1 MVISKKTR
9 IIALL
14 VLAFMLMLMTS
25 LFSTGFTH
33 RKKQKTIKK
42 EIVQKK
48 HNISKLFK
56 KNIKLVSNE
65 HKNKPI
71 LLKKNTNFK
80 KDIVNDKDTIKISY
94 KKSDTI
100 THTSNQ
106 KQEIQH
112 NATWY
117 RTEGTRVHKEHPE
130 IHGTAAYNFTPRGTR
145 LLVTNKQNGKSCVV
159 EVTDRMGHRK
169 PNHIDLSHSAFGI
182 LSNHSYV
189 RISVIVKI
197 LE

>member
-25 LFSTGFTH
+25 LFSTGFSHIH

-42 EIVQKK
+42 EIVQQK
-48 HNISKLFK
+48 HKISKLSIQHK
-56 KNIKLVSNE
+56 KLVSNE
-65 HKNKPI
+65 KNKSI
-71 LLKKNTNFK
+71 LLKKNTNIK

-94 KKSDTI
+94 KKLDTI
-100 THTSNQ
+100 THTS

-169 PNHIDLSHSAFGI
+169 PNHIDLSHSAFGA
-182 LSNHSYV
+182 LSNHSYG